1 MLPRTYEWTNVNFNA
16 DVRTFNGRLLTLQA
30 DVTCCSF
37 YDGSAVVTRVTL
49 IFRPSTYFEI
59 TATHEANL
67 IDLPTGKVDIH
78 LATADA
84 AINFTPDMQ
93 IALQAQYDNI
103 SENFGFSA
111 RYRWEY
117 RPGNETLRRAGT
129 ERADLQSRLHRA
141 DDPGDDPGGTD
152 VPVLNPIKCLASK
165 RRAAESSEAG
175 ETGGRRLA
183 TRPRSCRYGQRSAPG
198 PLPALPRQKPISS
211 GWHGRQQRAAPATS
225 WDAPTQ

>member
-1 MLPRTYEWTNVNFNA
+1 MRARSRIGDQVTFRLIDSFENVPALFFLPRSVPVLPVKSEWTTFNVG
-16 DVRTFNGRLLTLQA
+16 VRTFNGRLLTLQA

-37 YDGSAVVTRVTL
+37 YDGSALHTRSSL

-67 IDLPTGKVDIH
+67 IDLPTGNVDIH

-93 IALQAQYDNI
+93 LALQVQYDNI

-117 RPGNETLRRAGT
+117 RPGNEIFVGLG
-129 ERADLQSRLHRA
+129 QSAQISNQGFAAQTTQATIRL
-141 DDPGDDPGGTD
+141 
-152 VPVLNPIKCLASK
+152 
-165 RRAAESSEAG
+165 
-175 ETGGRRLA
+175 
-183 TRPRSCRYGQRSAPG
+183 GQTFRF
-198 PLPALPRQKPISS
+198 
-211 GWHGRQQRAAPATS
+211 
-225 WDAPTQ
+225 

>member
-1 MLPRTYEWTNVNFNA
+1 VPVLPEKYGWTSVNA
-16 DVRTFNGRLLTLQA
+16 AVRTFNGRLLTLQA

-37 YDGSAVVTRVTL
+37 YDGSAVLTKATL

-67 IDLPTGKVDIH
+67 IDLPTGTVDIH

-93 IALQAQYDNI
+93 LALQAQYDNI

-117 RPGNETLRRAGT
+117 RPGNEIFVGLG
-129 ERADLQSRLHRA
+129 QSA
-141 DDPGDDPGGTD
+141 QISNQGFVGQT
-152 VPVLNPIKCLASK
+152 
-165 RRAAESSEAG
+165 
-175 ETGGRRLA
+175 TQA
-183 TRPRSCRYGQRSAPG
+183 TMRVGQTFRF
-198 PLPALPRQKPISS
+198 
-211 GWHGRQQRAAPATS
+211 
-225 WDAPTQ
+225 